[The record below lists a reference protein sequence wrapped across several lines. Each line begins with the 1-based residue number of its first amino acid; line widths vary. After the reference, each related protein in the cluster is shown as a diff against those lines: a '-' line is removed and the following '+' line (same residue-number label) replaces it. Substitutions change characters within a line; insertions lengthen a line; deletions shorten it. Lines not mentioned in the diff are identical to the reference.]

1 MDSVQNNEAATQRQ
15 DRLLTTL
22 VRLLELPATEVNT
35 TLNQA
40 AQLVAEVLA
49 ADKVDIFFHESAN
62 ETLVALGTSDTP
74 MGRRQHA
81 IGMNRLPL
89 ANGGC
94 TVEVFLSGTSYLTGH
109 ADQDPDELV
118 GIKVGLGV
126 RSQIGAVLQV
136 HTQHRGVLLAA
147 SGTPDFFSQQDLR
160 FLEAVARWIGI
171 VIHRTE
177 LIEQMRHE
185 AVERGRRLA
194 AEELLTITAHDL
206 RNYLT
211 PMRGRIEL
219 LERRARRE
227 GREQDVRDARATT
240 HTLDLLD
247 RVITDLLDVS
257 RLNQGIFVITPAPM
271 NLVELVQEIVAA
283 FRSTGSPIHVHAPA
297 EVVLSADAARL
308 RQLLENLL
316 ANAVKYAPRQT
327 PITVEVYTEERTD
340 GPWVILTVSNAG
352 PGLPPERLATLF
364 HPFVAGSESIGLG
377 LGLYLAKRIAEA
389 HTGTLTLDS
398 PAGKGVQATLALPVE
413 EEELIVGKQET
424 SSGGWDRSKG

>member
-81 IGMNRLPL
+81 IGMDRLPL

-109 ADQDPDELV
+109 ADQDPNELV

-126 RSQIGAVLQV
+126 RSEIGVVLQV

-185 AVERGRRLA
+185 AVERGRHLA

-240 HTLDLLD
+240 HTLGLLD

-283 FRSTGSPIHVHAPA
+283 FRSAGNPIHVHAPT

-340 GPWVILTVSNAG
+340 GTWVILTVSNAG

-389 HTGTLTLDS
+389 HAGTLTLDS
-398 PAGKGVQATLALPVE
+398 PAGQGVQATLALPVE

-424 SSGGWDRSKG
+424 SSGEWDRSKG

>member
-1 MDSVQNNEAATQRQ
+1 MDSVQNNEAAAQRQ
-15 DRLLTTL
+15 ERLLTTL
-22 VRLLELPATEVNT
+22 EGLLELPATEVNT

-49 ADKVDIFFHESAN
+49 ADKVDVFFHESAN

-81 IGMNRLPL
+81 IGMDRLPL

-94 TVEVFLSGTSYLTGH
+94 TVEVFLSGISYLTGH

-126 RSQIGAVLQV
+126 RSQIGTVFQV
-136 HTQHRGVLLAA
+136 HAQHRGVLLAA
-147 SGTPDFFSQQDLR
+147 SGKPDFFSQQDLR
-160 FLEAVARWIGI
+160 FLEAVARWLGI
-171 VIHRTE
+171 VLHRAE
-177 LIEQMRHE
+177 LTEQMRRE
-185 AVERGRRLA
+185 AVEQGRRLA
-194 AEELLTITAHDL
+194 AEELLTIMAHDL

-227 GREQDVRDARATT
+227 GREQDIRDAEATT
-240 HTLDLLD
+240 HTLSLLE
-247 RVITDLLDVS
+247 RVIADLLDVA
-257 RLNQGIFVITPAPM
+257 RLNEGIFVITPAPM

-283 FRSTGSPIHVHAPA
+283 FRSAGNPIHVHTPA
-297 EVVLSADAARL
+297 QVVLSADPARL

-327 PITVEVYTEERTD
+327 PITVEVHTEGRTD
-340 GPWVILTVSNAG
+340 GLWVILSVSNAG
-352 PGLPPERLATLF
+352 PGLPPEGLATLF
-364 HPFVAGSESIGLG
+364 HPFMAGSQSIGLG

-389 HTGTLTLDS
+389 HAGTLTLES
-398 PAGKGVQATLALPVE
+398 QAGQGVQATLALPVE
-413 EEELIVGKQET
+413 EEELIVSEQET
-424 SSGGWDRSKG
+424 SPSVT